1 MELTLYK
8 KQVMIKKESRFIM
21 CQFCNKFWKI
31 LPDYE
36 RHIMSEKIN
45 DDGFKV
51 ITSTK
56 LGKLKNI
63 KLAVSST
70 HLDTHETKIFDWK
83 FCPVCGNELSEEAN
97 K

>member
-1 MELTLYK
+1 
-8 KQVMIKKESRFIM
+8 M

-45 DDGFKV
+45 DDDGFKV

-83 FCPVCGNELSEEAN
+83 FCPVCGNELPEEAH